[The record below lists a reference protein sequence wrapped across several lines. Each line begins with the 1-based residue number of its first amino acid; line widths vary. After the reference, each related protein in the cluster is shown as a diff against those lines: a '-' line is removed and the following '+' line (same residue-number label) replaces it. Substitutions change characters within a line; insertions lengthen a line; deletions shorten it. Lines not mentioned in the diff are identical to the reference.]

1 MNAAPVS
8 RAASTRLSETPLVH
22 PTAEVVGGFIGRF
35 TEIAERCVVLETALD
50 DYSYMMQD
58 CQTWAARIG
67 KFVNVASYT
76 RINAPNHPVWRAT
89 LHHFTYRANDYWP
102 DAAREESVF
111 DWRRENLVVVGH
123 DVWIGH
129 GATITPGVTI
139 GNGAAVGAGAVVT
152 RDVEPYAIVAGV
164 PARPIKQRFSHQI
177 GQHMDALAW
186 WDWSHEALRA
196 ALEDFRTLSVEAF
209 LEKYGA

>member
-1 MNAAPVS
+1 MIAAPFS

-22 PTAEVVGGFIGRF
+22 PTAEVVGGFIGRY
-35 TEIAERCVVLETALD
+35 TEIAERCVVLETTLD

-58 CQTWAARIG
+58 SQTWAARIG
-67 KFVNVASYT
+67 KFVNIASYT

-164 PARPIKQRFSHQI
+164 PARPIKQRFSREI
-177 GQHMDALAW
+177 GQRLDALAW
-186 WDWSHEALRA
+186 WDWSHGALRA